1 MFQPSLSWARK
12 VMSRYFKNV
21 SIVVVGLVLTGL
33 DLIESWGWKMG
44 VDICGLTNNLVKPLG
59 LNNLQMLYLQG

>member
-1 MFQPSLSWARK
+1 
-12 VMSRYFKNV
+12 MSRYFKNV